1 MCFHKP
7 VKLLG
12 SAGGNAKIELH
23 SLPRGSLRLNAYE
36 HTQVLASLYGSRRSD
51 LRQCGLGPSGFS
63 PPPPVCEE
71 SHQTSHCW
79 SRPNFGRLST
89 YCPKSLPSLQG
100 ARNPYIGGFPSGT
113 YFVQKKA
120 VTERLSDC
128 CSRVEVFETM
138 RVILATTCILAGSL
152 LAGGCA
158 TKKYVR
164 NTTAPIQ
171 AKVDQ
176 VGTQT
181 TQNSQQIEDT
191 KGQLKQ
197 ADDKAQS
204 GINAAQERA
213 SAADQH
219 AAAADQHAGVADQHA
234 TDAMNKAKQ
243 AGDMADA
250 NNKDLNKLR
259 SVVANIDD
267 YKMQTSASVPFAF
280 DKFALTASA
289 KEDLDKLAGS
299 LGADKHFVISV
310 EGYTDST
317 GNKAYNE
324 ALSRKRADAV
334 VTYLVAKH
342 DVPIYR
348 IHMIGLGEDKP
359 VDEGKNRA
367 ARAKN
372 RRVEVKVF
380 GADVDAGTATTSTA
394 GQNQ

>member
-1 MCFHKP
+1 
-7 VKLLG
+7 
-12 SAGGNAKIELH
+12 
-23 SLPRGSLRLNAYE
+23 
-36 HTQVLASLYGSRRSD
+36 
-51 LRQCGLGPSGFS
+51 
-63 PPPPVCEE
+63 
-71 SHQTSHCW
+71 
-79 SRPNFGRLST
+79 
-89 YCPKSLPSLQG
+89 
-100 ARNPYIGGFPSGT
+100 
-113 YFVQKKA
+113 
-120 VTERLSDC
+120 
-128 CSRVEVFETM
+128 M
-138 RVILATTCILAGSL
+138 RVFLATTCIIASSL

-176 VGTQT
+176 VGQQT

-191 KGQLKQ
+191 KSQVKQ
-197 ADDKAQS
+197 VDDRAQS

-219 AAAADQHAGVADQHA
+219 AAAADQHAATADQHA
-234 TDAMNKAKQ
+234 GEAMTQAKQ
-243 AGDMADA
+243 AATMADA
-250 NNKDLNKLR
+250 NSKDLNKLR
-259 SVVANIDD
+259 GVVANIDD
-267 YKMQTSASVPFAF
+267 YKLQTSASVPFAF
-280 DKFALTASA
+280 DKAALSSEA
-289 KEDLDKLAGS
+289 KEDLDKLATG
-299 LGADKHFVISV
+299 LGADKRFVIAV
-310 EGYTDST
+310 EGYTDAT
-317 GNKAYNE
+317 GDHAYNE

-380 GADVDAGTATTSTA
+380 TADVDGSSAGAGTASNR
-394 GQNQ
+394 QE